1 MKTISYN
8 PSSLELEF
16 VEAIMKLEG
25 EINKCINSNRILEIK
40 KNGEEDNP
48 SLIFFLED
56 DDGDKHEVVMKVIQ
70 RADRHD

>member
-16 VEAIMKLEG
+16 AEAILKLRD
-25 EINKCINSNRILEIK
+25 EISENINSNRILEIK
-40 KNGEEDNP
+40 KNGEADNP

-56 DDGDKHEVVMKVIQ
+56 HDGDKHEVVMKVIQ
-70 RADRHD
+70 RPDRHD

>member
-16 VEAIMKLEG
+16 VEAILKLSG
-25 EINKCINSNRILEIK
+25 EIDKNINSNRIIEIK
-40 KNGEEDNP
+40 KNGEDDNP

-56 DDGDKHEVVMKVIQ
+56 EDGDKHEVVMKVIQ
-70 RADRHD
+70 RPDRHG